1 MSARERQDTGAP
13 EVLAPMSRPLP
24 WQMRPWTELVAMA
37 PAERLPHGLLLEA
50 KNGTGRLDFGIAL
63 ARYLLCETPSEVGNC
78 GECRNC
84 LHTASGAHGDLRQLL
99 PEEKGRAI
107 GIDAVRG
114 AIDFV
119 HGSATRGQRK
129 VLLVYPANA
138 MTTAA
143 FNAFLKC
150 LEEPSPGTHILMLST
165 AGHAL
170 PATIRA
176 RCQRWSLGAPTKTEA
191 IQWLNTALR
200 DNPETK
206 ADPGAESLLALCNDQ
221 PLDALALARDGTG
234 QALANI
240 AARLT
245 EGGLAGP
252 NQLAET
258 ARLAAGVDP
267 ERFLDLLEAR
277 LQSALRTMDAAA
289 LRAASGR
296 QGLAALDEVHRLRAA
311 QRSGSNPNG
320 DLLRISALSAC
331 CGLWGK

>member
-1 MSARERQDTGAP
+1 MSARERPDAGTPGA
-13 EVLAPMSRPLP
+13 LAPMSRPLP
-24 WQMRPWTELVAMA
+24 WQARPWSELVTMA
-37 PAERLPHGLLLEA
+37 AGGRLPHGLLLEA

-63 ARYLLCETPSEVGNC
+63 ARYLLCEAPTEAGNC

-107 GIDAVRG
+107 GIDAVRS

-150 LEEPSPGTHILMLST
+150 LEEPSPGTHIVMLST
-165 AGHAL
+165 VGHAL
-170 PATIRA
+170 PATIRS
-176 RCQRWSLGAPTKTEA
+176 RCQRWSLGKPSKSEA
-191 IQWLNTALR
+191 TQWLDTALR
-200 DNPETK
+200 EEPELT
-206 ADPGAESLLALCNDQ
+206 ADLDASSLLALCNDQ
-221 PLDALALARDGTG
+221 PLDALALARDGSG
-234 QALANI
+234 EALTKV

-245 EGGLAGP
+245 EGGLSSAH
-252 NQLAET
+252 QLADT
-258 ARLAAGVDP
+258 ARLAAGVEP
-267 ERFLDLLEAR
+267 ERFLDLLENR
-277 LQSALRTMDAAA
+277 LQRALRAMDGAA

-296 QGLAALDEVHRLRAA
+296 QALAALDEVQRLRAA

-331 CGLWGK
+331 CGLWAK